1 MLVTQMKKHYANI
14 DFLHVVQPE
23 GAMGFS
29 LPAAGREAVIRKID
43 TRVGGLTRQELKEDP
58 SFVSRASEILVEAGD
73 PVDIILKNCGRE
85 KI

>member
-43 TRVGGLTRQELKEDP
+43 TRVGGLTRQELKGDP
-58 SFVSRASEILVEAGD
+58 LFVSRASFSRLTPPI
-73 PVDIILKNCGRE
+73 VDSTGFLKRKME
-85 KI
+85 